1 MTSEFEAK
9 HQDMSDASGFT
20 TELTNTEE
28 LPIPPD
34 TVDHYA
40 ETDVKWRKQDDE
52 PLLYRDK
59 YIAVTTT
66 YLYIFNYYMPDGK
79 DKAVDLTSIKNIQ
92 TDKEANVSGW
102 AFQKWG
108 AGSIDLWWA
117 KDFGRWQGHDLC
129 VIVTV
134 DRGMIKRKGFTMEN
148 IKGLHILKE
157 AWKKANGLPYE
168 DDG

>member
-9 HQDMSDASGFT
+9 HQDTNDAN
-20 TELTNTEE
+20 ELTDTEE

-34 TVDHYA
+34 TEDHYSKT
-40 ETDVKWRKQDDE
+40 EVKWRKQDDE
-52 PLLYRDK
+52 PVLYRDK

-66 YLYIFNYYMPDGK
+66 YLYIFNYYMPDGR
-79 DKAVDLTSIKNIQ
+79 DKAIALTSIKNIQ
-92 TDKEANVSGW
+92 TDKEANIS
-102 AFQKWG
+102 
-108 AGSIDLWWA
+108 WA
-117 KDFGRWQGHDLC
+117 KDFGRWKGHDLC

-134 DRGMIKRKGFTMEN
+134 DRGVVKRKGFTLEN
-148 IKGLHILKE
+148 IKGLHVLKE